1 MLEILKTAPTD
12 IKDHIL
18 KDDFKKDD
26 LILSQGDINEYLYF
40 IQSGIVEITTM
51 SKQGLELSI
60 TTFAAGESI
69 GVLEIFNTEIHTQNV
84 VVLEDCKILKLHKKY
99 VLKWMKVDF
108 NFTLY
113 IIKLLEECFYDTSV
127 FARNLLSLT
136 IQERIIVSL
145 YNHSTNKTLYTL
157 TKNKL
162 TQETGTKTRSL
173 NRALKDLITTG
184 LVSYQNKKFIILNES
199 LLAKK
204 AKSLI

>member
-1 MLEILKTAPTD
+1 
-12 IKDHIL
+12 
-18 KDDFKKDD
+18 
-26 LILSQGDINEYLYF
+26 
-40 IQSGIVEITTM
+40 M

-60 TTFAAGESI
+60 TTFGKDESI
-69 GVLEIFNTEIHTQNV
+69 GVLEIFNPEIHTQNV
-84 VVLEDCKILKLHKKY
+84 VVLEECTILKLHRKY

-145 YNHSTNKTLYTL
+145 YNHFTNNTLNTL
-157 TKNKL
+157 TKSKL

-173 NRALKDLITTG
+173 NRVLKDLITMD
-184 LVSYQNKKFIILNES
+184 LIKYENKKFTILDEQ
-199 LLAKK
+199 LLSKSAKK
-204 AKSLI
+204 LI